1 MPTTVHKILRG
12 LRKLFSYKL
21 QLLQRLKRGDKA
33 KRLRFC
39 RWALSK
45 WRAASFRDFV
55 MMTGEAQFHV
65 DGTVNKQN
73 CHVWG
78 EQNPHAVVMQD
89 QQTPALTAA
98 GSGLKELSVL
108 SSLKK
113 RVVA

>member
-1 MPTTVHKILRG
+1 
-12 LRKLFSYKL
+12 
-21 QLLQRLKRGDKA
+21 
-33 KRLRFC
+33 
-39 RWALSK
+39 
-45 WRAASFRDFV
+45 